1 MRFGETQLTHW
12 MELVRTHDDAI
23 EAFWPSQI
31 KSKSWIADKLEF
43 QTYMDL
49 PHSCVIFGCWYGVL
63 ADMLRIPVTVCV
75 DKERKYLDWCE
86 KNYPVWQGC
95 LSDYDY
101 NTHLDG
107 SNNPP
112 DLVINT
118 ITEHISQEVYDK
130 WFEKIPEGTY
140 YIIQGNNDYSHKD
153 HVRACEDLNMFAS
166 INKMDHNFNYLD
178 EVTYEGPWNMKEDKP
193 TYYKRF
199 MGIGKK

>member
-1 MRFGETQLTHW
+1 MNYNKHQLIHW
-12 MELVRTHDDAI
+12 MDLVRTHPDAL
-23 EAFWPSQI
+23 ECFWPSQI
-31 KSKSWIADKLEF
+31 HSKAWITEKLEF
-43 QTYMDL
+43 QTNIDL
-49 PHSCVIFGCWYGVL
+49 PHSAVIFGSWYGVL
-63 ADMLRIPVTVCV
+63 ADMLRIRDTICV
-75 DKERKYLDWCE
+75 DKEAKYLEWCA

-95 LSDYDY
+95 ISEFNYEYD
-101 NTHLDG
+101 
-107 SNNPP
+107 P
-112 DLVINT
+112 DVVINT

-178 EVTYEGPWNMKEDKP
+178 EITYEGPWDMENDKP

>member
-1 MRFGETQLTHW
+1 MKFGEKQLTHW

-63 ADMLRIPVTVCV
+63 ADMLKIPVTVCV
-75 DKERKYLDWCE
+75 DKEAKYLEWCA
-86 KNYPVWQGC
+86 KSYPVWQGC

-101 NTHLDG
+101 NIHLDG
-107 SNNPP
+107 SNSPP
-112 DLVINT
+112 DVVINT

-153 HVRACEDLNMFAS
+153 QVRAFEDLNMFS
-166 INKMDHNFNYLD
+166 ECM
-178 EVTYEGPWNMKEDKP
+178 
-193 TYYKRF
+193 
-199 MGIGKK
+199 